1 MSAGG
6 TCVIPQQQLYVDVL
20 NRLGELD
27 QELKFNKFTTIVSNM
42 IEDASLYWKSI
53 SEKEVKDLQEKV
65 KAKIKADKIIHEKYG
80 QHAQQFKK
88 LISKFQ

>member
-1 MSAGG
+1 M
-6 TCVIPQQQLYVDVL
+6 DVL

-80 QHAQQFKK
+80 
-88 LISKFQ
+88 